1 MNEKE
6 IKREIERNTIGFP
19 DAFLKSIVPEVSEE
33 RLANREEA
41 MAKYLEDL
49 AYGEAVMTWNK

>member
-1 MNEKE
+1 MEKE
-6 IKREIERNTIGFP
+6 MKREIERNIIGFP
-19 DAFLKSIVPEVSEE
+19 DAFLKSIVPETSEE